1 MNQPVLCPDDLLS
14 QARAGTLSA
23 AERAKL
29 SLHLQRCAS
38 CRATW
43 QLGQDFD
50 AVLAARA
57 GDDQIAA
64 RIAAR
69 LTAKPKRRWF
79 PYAAA
84 AAALLTGSVAAAAVV
99 PGVWQA
105 LATVVGA
112 ESKVE
117 DGAKPLPAVAQRSGA
132 STAAPNTD
140 SVPVPSVVPA
150 ESPASTQAATPSS
163 ELRHRDPA
171 KERGAKERATDHGAI
186 DSATER
192 GTEQASAAELFAQG
206 NADRRNGKETEAR
219 TAYRELQQRFP
230 SSVEAKVSLVSLGR
244 LERAS
249 NPAAALRYFD
259 AYLAQSAHITLAE
272 EALFGRASSLQAL
285 GRTEQEQTTW
295 RELLRRFPSSVY
307 AERAQARL
315 SSSP

>member
-1 MNQPVLCPDDLLS
+1 MNPSVLCPDDLLA
-14 QARAGTLSA
+14 QARAGTLGA

-69 LTAKPKRRWF
+69 LTAKPRRRWF

-105 LATVVGA
+105 LATAVGA
-112 ESKVE
+112 VPTEHE
-117 DGAKPLPAVAQRSGA
+117 NGAKPLPAGAQRGIIAERAPSA
-132 STAAPNTD
+132 STASADVTAQPSAAVAEPKPEAPKA
-140 SVPVPSVVPA
+140 SGGPA
-150 ESPASTQAATPSS
+150 A
-163 ELRHRDPA
+163 
-171 KERGAKERATDHGAI
+171 ERGNDAPAVDER
-186 DSATER
+186 SAQER
-192 GTEQASAAELFAQG
+192 SAEGSAPEHSAAELFAQG
-206 NADRRNGKETEAR
+206 NVDRRNGKETEAR
-219 TAYRELQQRFP
+219 AAYRKLQQHFP
-230 SSVEAKVSLVSLGR
+230 ASVEAKVSLVSLGR

-249 NPAAALRYFD
+249 NPAAALRLFD
-259 AYLAQSAHITLAE
+259 AYLAQSAHTTLAE

-285 GRTEQEQTTW
+285 GRAEQEQATW